1 MQWPKEQGQNDKQR
15 STKHYTETKYQ
26 ATRTPPTKNRGWN
39 RVVWIVSSSC
49 WTIGVRRVTLVP
61 NPVISHA

>member
-49 WTIGVRRVTLVP
+49 
-61 NPVISHA
+61 